1 MADTFIMGDG
11 DQTWTTTGPPES
23 STAGTETSG
32 SGSTDSSSTP
42 TQAETTRKK
51 LEDLNAFLAKASDTR
66 LSATSSLKDHLSHLA
81 LHIQR
86 LQEHHAAYHNQAGPQ
101 SHAGN
106 PADLQMMVHHSQ
118 KRREYQAH
126 IQETLDSGSQLI
138 VKARTLLGEKA
149 GLMGIE
155 IDSDEMREW
164 MDEWA
169 GFGLELAQF
178 QRLLNEAIM
187 EGP

>member
-1 MADTFIMGDG
+1 MGDG
-11 DQTWTTTGPPES
+11 NQTWTTRGPPES

-32 SGSTDSSSTP
+32 SGSTDSSNTP
-42 TQAETTRKK
+42 TQAELTRKK

-66 LSATSSLKDHLSHLA
+66 LSATFRLKDHLSHLA
-81 LHIQR
+81 LHIKK
-86 LQEHHAAYHNQAGPQ
+86 LQEHHAVYHNQAGSI
-101 SHAGN
+101 SHAEN

-118 KRREYQAH
+118 KRREYQAK

-138 VKARTLLGEKA
+138 VKARNLLGEKA